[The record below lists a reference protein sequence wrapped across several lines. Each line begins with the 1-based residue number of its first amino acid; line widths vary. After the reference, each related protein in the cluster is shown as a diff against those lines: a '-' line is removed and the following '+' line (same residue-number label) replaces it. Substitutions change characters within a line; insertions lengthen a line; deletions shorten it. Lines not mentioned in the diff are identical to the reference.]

1 MLSLFDGTLSAAY
14 SMWHQ
19 MIVLFV
25 DDGEFGNDVERNV
38 SVYLNINICM

>member
-1 MLSLFDGTLSAAY
+1 MLSLFYGRLSAAY

-25 DDGEFGNDVERNV
+25 DDGEFRNHVERNV
-38 SVYLNINICM
+38 CLVF